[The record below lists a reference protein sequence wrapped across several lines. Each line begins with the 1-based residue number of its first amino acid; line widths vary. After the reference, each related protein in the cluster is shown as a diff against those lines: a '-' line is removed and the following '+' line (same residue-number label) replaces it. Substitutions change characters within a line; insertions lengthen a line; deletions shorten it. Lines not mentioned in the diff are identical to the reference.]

1 MSDAMVPSYR
11 LHRPTSA
18 IPWRMIGMA
27 GGVLAFV
34 AAGAAGW
41 WAIQRIGARSVPLV
55 EADPRPFKVRPSDP
69 GGLRVPN
76 QGELVLERAG
86 QRPATASG
94 TRAPGLAPETEA
106 PNIDRLRAAVAPPPV
121 VASAPTWPPAGQG
134 RPSGQPA
141 TAPAT
146 TAAAPAPSAQVPTA
160 QVPAAQAPA
169 AAPAAEPARPPA
181 IGTGRVQVQL
191 AALTSEDGARSEWE
205 RIGRRAP
212 ELFQGRSPAV
222 VRLERDGQPALFR
235 LRTGGFADQAAAREF
250 CEAVRARGATCIP
263 VR

>member
-18 IPWRMIGMA
+18 FPGRLVAWA
-27 GGVLAFV
+27 GGVRAFV
-34 AAGAAGW
+34 AAGGAGW

-76 QGELVLERAG
+76 QGELVLERPG
-86 QRPATASG
+86 QRQPAAAG
-94 TRAPGLAPETEA
+94 GRAPGLAPEAEA

-121 VASAPTWPPAGQG
+121 VAPAPVWPPPGQG
-134 RPSGQPA
+134 RPGGQPA
-141 TAPAT
+141 TAQ
-146 TAAAPAPSAQVPTA
+146 APAPAQAPPA
-160 QVPAAQAPA
+160 AAQAPA
-169 AAPAAEPARPPA
+169 PATTAQAPAPPAAEAARPPA
-181 IGTGRVQVQL
+181 VGTGRVQVQL

-212 ELFQGRSPAV
+212 ELFQGRSPSV
-222 VRLERDGQPALFR
+222 MRLEREGQSPLFR
-235 LRTGGFADQAAAREF
+235 LRTGGFADQTAAREF
-250 CEAVRARGATCIP
+250 CEQVRARGATCIP

>member
-18 IPWRMIGMA
+18 FPWRMVAMA

-76 QGELVLERAG
+76 QGELVLERPG
-86 QRPATASG
+86 QRQPAAAG
-94 TRAPGLAPETEA
+94 ARPPGLAPESEA
-106 PNIDRLRAAVAPPPV
+106 PNIDRLRAAVAPPPN
-121 VASAPTWPPAGQG
+121 VAPAPVWPPAGQG
-134 RPSGQPA
+134 RPAGQPA
-141 TAPAT
+141 TAQPTGGPAPAQAPV
-146 TAAAPAPSAQVPTA
+146 AAAPSVAAAP
-160 QVPAAQAPA
+160 PA
-169 AAPAAEPARPPA
+169 AAPAAEPARAPA
-181 IGTGRVQVQL
+181 VGTGRVQVQL
-191 AALTSEDGARSEWE
+191 AALTSEDGARSEWD
-205 RIGRRAP
+205 RMARRAP
-212 ELFQGRSPAV
+212 ELFQGRNPSV
-222 VRLERDGQPALFR
+222 MRLDRDGQSPLFR
-235 LRTGGFADQAAAREF
+235 LRTGGFADQAAARDF
-250 CEAVRARGATCIP
+250 CEQVRARGATCIP